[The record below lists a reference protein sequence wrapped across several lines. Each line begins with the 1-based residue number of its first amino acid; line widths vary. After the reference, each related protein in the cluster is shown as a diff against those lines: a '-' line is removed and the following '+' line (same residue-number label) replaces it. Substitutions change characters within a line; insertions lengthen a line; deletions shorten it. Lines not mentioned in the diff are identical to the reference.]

1 MGEVDIGK
9 LMEIYTFVLDYCKAN
24 NIFFKFAIDQGH
36 YETAIEFVSF
46 TEAVH
51 PPISS
56 NWPAVRKNG
65 SAVFVPDL
73 LDFTNKIIIEY
84 EEEPL
89 PMKGPKIIKKG
100 HSEESTHDMLRDKF
114 YKDAGFRLFKVWE
127 TDEEWKEKLG
137 EFLLRCNA

>member
-1 MGEVDIGK
+1 MGEVDIAK
-9 LMEIYTFVLDYCKAN
+9 LMEIYVFVLDFCKGR
-24 NIFFKFAIDQGH
+24 NIFFRFAVDEGKF
-36 YETAIEFVSF
+36 ETAIEFISF

-56 NWPAVRKNG
+56 SWTALRKNG
-65 SAVFVPDL
+65 NAIYVPDL
-73 LDFTNKIIIEY
+73 LDFPNKIIIEY
-84 EEEPL
+84 EEESK

-100 HSEESTHDMLRDKF
+100 HSEESTVDMLRDKF

-127 TDEEWKEKLG
+127 SDIEWKKKLG